1 MADYIQSFLIY
12 SEHEDITV
20 VCQAFRDIDWLI
32 SPTNHDLPHRSYR
45 VPSSSTLNYIG
56 HLNFSVSTHTHHPQ
70 QKKASYQQQDSMESV
85 TSIGPLITS
94 SRSVSQEEFNI
105 IDLEIKSEVVD
116 DISWEEQLFVDV
128 SPEEDEGVICTLCI
142 HMYHEK
148 KAGRRYSARVMD
160 TQLWCPHHIVDVDG
174 ARAADKKVPKK
185 DVVTKKRKKTQAR
198 CTRQSKRRRGQEAS
212 TIDALPTT
220 STAEEALDID
230 ENMDVVEE
238 KVKQYLAESADC
250 TTLTNYLSLV
260 SVTNL
265 H

>member
-1 MADYIQSFLIY
+1 M
-12 SEHEDITV
+12 
-20 VCQAFRDIDWLI
+20 
-32 SPTNHDLPHRSYR
+32 
-45 VPSSSTLNYIG
+45 
-56 HLNFSVSTHTHHPQ
+56 
-70 QKKASYQQQDSMESV
+70 
-85 TSIGPLITS
+85 ITS
-94 SRSVSQEEFNI
+94 SRSISQEEFDI

-148 KAGRRYSARVMD
+148 KGGRRYSARVMD

-174 ARAADKKVPKK
+174 AQAADKKVPKK

-230 ENMDVVEE
+230 ENMVGVQDVNEPVAKEPVGIDENMDVVDDQLEE

>member
-1 MADYIQSFLIY
+1 MFCL
-12 SEHEDITV
+12 
-20 VCQAFRDIDWLI
+20 
-32 SPTNHDLPHRSYR
+32 
-45 VPSSSTLNYIG
+45 
-56 HLNFSVSTHTHHPQ
+56 
-70 QKKASYQQQDSMESV
+70 
-85 TSIGPLITS
+85 LITS
-94 SRSVSQEEFNI
+94 SRSISQEEFNI

-142 HMYHEK
+142 RMYHEK
-148 KAGRRYSARVMD
+148 KGGRRYSACVMD

-198 CTRQSKRRRGQEAS
+198 CTRQSNRRRGQEAS
-212 TIDALPTT
+212 TIDTLPTT
-220 STAEEALDID
+220 STAEDALDTD

>member
-1 MADYIQSFLIY
+1 
-12 SEHEDITV
+12 
-20 VCQAFRDIDWLI
+20 
-32 SPTNHDLPHRSYR
+32 
-45 VPSSSTLNYIG
+45 
-56 HLNFSVSTHTHHPQ
+56 
-70 QKKASYQQQDSMESV
+70 MESV
-85 TSIGPLITS
+85 SSIGPVITS
-94 SRSVSQEEFNI
+94 SRSISQEEFDI
-105 IDLEIKSEVVD
+105 IDLKTEVVD
-116 DISWEEQLFVDV
+116 DFSWEEQLFVDV

-174 ARAADKKVPKK
+174 AQAADKKVPKK

-198 CTRQSKRRRGQEAS
+198 CTRQSKRQRGQEAS

-220 STAEEALDID
+220 STAEEALDIDENMVGVQDVNEPVAKETVGID

>member
-1 MADYIQSFLIY
+1 M
-12 SEHEDITV
+12 
-20 VCQAFRDIDWLI
+20 
-32 SPTNHDLPHRSYR
+32 
-45 VPSSSTLNYIG
+45 
-56 HLNFSVSTHTHHPQ
+56 
-70 QKKASYQQQDSMESV
+70 
-85 TSIGPLITS
+85 ITS
-94 SRSVSQEEFNI
+94 SRSISQEEFDI
-105 IDLEIKSEVVD
+105 IDLKIKSEVVN

-142 HMYHEK
+142 HMYHKK

-174 ARAADKKVPKK
+174 AQAADKKVPKK
-185 DVVTKKRKKTQAR
+185 DVVTKKRKRTQAR

-212 TIDALPTT
+212 CSSMIDALPTT
-220 STAEEALDID
+220 STAEEALDIDENMVGVQDVNEPVAKETVGID

-265 H
+265 HQKVLLKKM

>member
-1 MADYIQSFLIY
+1 
-12 SEHEDITV
+12 
-20 VCQAFRDIDWLI
+20 
-32 SPTNHDLPHRSYR
+32 
-45 VPSSSTLNYIG
+45 
-56 HLNFSVSTHTHHPQ
+56 
-70 QKKASYQQQDSMESV
+70 MESFS
-85 TSIGPLITS
+85 SIGPVITS
-94 SRSVSQEEFNI
+94 SRSISQEEFDI
-105 IDLEIKSEVVD
+105 IDLKTEVVD
-116 DISWEEQLFVDV
+116 DFSWEEQLFVDV

-174 ARAADKKVPKK
+174 AQAADKKVPKK

-212 TIDALPTT
+212 TIDTLPTT
-220 STAEEALDID
+220 STAEEALDIDENMVGVQDVNEPVAKETVGID